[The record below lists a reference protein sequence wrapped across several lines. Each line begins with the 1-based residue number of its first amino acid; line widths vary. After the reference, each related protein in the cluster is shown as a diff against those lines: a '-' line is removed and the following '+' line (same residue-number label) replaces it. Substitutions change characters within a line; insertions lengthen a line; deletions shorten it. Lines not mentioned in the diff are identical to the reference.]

1 MIGFVFG
8 TRARKGVPVTNLLHR
23 RERMNVN
30 LTYRSGVEYSESFS
44 NYKVKVSLS
53 GGGKRVH
60 ISFREKE
67 NGKPYASFTLPYKKA
82 RQLAHA
88 MLAESFGDAE
98 PIEFSIDESV
108 GARSAAA

>member
-1 MIGFVFG
+1 M
-8 TRARKGVPVTNLLHR
+8 H
-23 RERMNVN
+23 VN

-44 NYKVKVSLS
+44 NYKVKVSVS

-60 ISFREKE
+60 VSIREKE

-88 MLAESFGDAE
+88 ILTISMGDVD
-98 PIEFSIDESV
+98 PIEFAVDESTV
-108 GARSAAA
+108 ARNVAA

>member
-1 MIGFVFG
+1 
-8 TRARKGVPVTNLLHR
+8 
-23 RERMNVN
+23 MNVN
-30 LTYRSGVEYSESFS
+30 LTYRDSGNKYTEYFT

-67 NGKPYASFTLPYKKA
+67 NGKPYASMTLPYKKA

-88 MLAESFGDAE
+88 ILTTSMGDID
-98 PIEFSIDESV
+98 PIEFSIDESTGTKIV
-108 GARSAAA
+108 AA